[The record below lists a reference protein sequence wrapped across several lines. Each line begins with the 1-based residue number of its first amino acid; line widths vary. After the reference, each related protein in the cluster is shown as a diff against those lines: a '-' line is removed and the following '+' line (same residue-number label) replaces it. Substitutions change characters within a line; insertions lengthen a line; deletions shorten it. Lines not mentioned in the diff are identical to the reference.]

1 VERAVNSTRQSAPAS
16 GRRILALLDSTAA
29 EALPDRVVEL
39 ESRGVRTKIVDY
51 RRLMSYVDEL
61 RRILDEH
68 QIDLILF
75 SRSDQVYEKTSIG
88 PLIRA
93 LRVGYS
99 SFSGIDSEQASEQTK
114 ACLDDFLAGGTK
126 LTVGERSC
134 SPAAADRREGTFSLL
149 FDMEQLGCARFGL
162 PRVLNLLDQFGAT
175 ATFFATNFV
184 PEVYSNVLDILVR
197 HGHEVG
203 LHGLYHEYL
212 AGHTLDQQIAVIGQ
226 MKSRFGPSVA
236 VSGANFLGRTD
247 QDTVDAMIAN
257 GLRYFVAFMEHR
269 YGPFAY
275 RKMPLRPFLNWSPRG
290 TVWMV
295 PISVETY
302 NKPWTAIRNMI
313 DSARV
318 AGRAQGWPHINILLH
333 PFRDGSLRHIGDLAK
348 IIKYLQ
354 DRLGYRATSL
364 GRVVPRP
371 PDHEPSSF
379 VYYVDDRRE
388 LAQSKKCFWQGWWS
402 HTSRYQQRIHN
413 VYQALAASGRRPAL
427 CFRLPTSG
435 TVYAVYPHLPE
446 GITPSALIENDC
458 LLWAG
463 AIPSDVPAS
472 TNGRGL
478 SLHAVVPRS
487 FGNDLLTAVWTSR
500 PRSHQDYAGLFTE
513 AAMRVAYRLSGGR
526 HIF

>member
-1 VERAVNSTRQSAPAS
+1 
-16 GRRILALLDSTAA
+16 
-29 EALPDRVVEL
+29 
-39 ESRGVRTKIVDY
+39 
-51 RRLMSYVDEL
+51 
-61 RRILDEH
+61 
-68 QIDLILF
+68 
-75 SRSDQVYEKTSIG
+75 
-88 PLIRA
+88 
-93 LRVGYS
+93 
-99 SFSGIDSEQASEQTK
+99 
-114 ACLDDFLAGGTK
+114 
-126 LTVGERSC
+126 
-134 SPAAADRREGTFSLL
+134 
-149 FDMEQLGCARFGL
+149 
-162 PRVLNLLDQFGAT
+162 
-175 ATFFATNFV
+175 
-184 PEVYSNVLDILVR
+184 
-197 HGHEVG
+197 
-203 LHGLYHEYL
+203 
-212 AGHTLDQQIAVIGQ
+212 

>member
-1 VERAVNSTRQSAPAS
+1 
-16 GRRILALLDSTAA
+16 
-29 EALPDRVVEL
+29 
-39 ESRGVRTKIVDY
+39 
-51 RRLMSYVDEL
+51 
-61 RRILDEH
+61 
-68 QIDLILF
+68 
-75 SRSDQVYEKTSIG
+75 
-88 PLIRA
+88 
-93 LRVGYS
+93 
-99 SFSGIDSEQASEQTK
+99 
-114 ACLDDFLAGGTK
+114 
-126 LTVGERSC
+126 
-134 SPAAADRREGTFSLL
+134 
-149 FDMEQLGCARFGL
+149 
-162 PRVLNLLDQFGAT
+162 
-175 ATFFATNFV
+175 
-184 PEVYSNVLDILVR
+184 
-197 HGHEVG
+197 VG

-364 GRVVPRP
+364 GRVPASSITSTTDASSRRVKSVFGKDGGVTPRAT
-371 PDHEPSSF
+371 SSASTTF
-379 VYYVDDRRE
+379 IRR
-388 LAQSKKCFWQGWWS
+388 W
-402 HTSRYQQRIHN
+402 R
-413 VYQALAASGRRPAL
+413 QAVAGRRFAFACRPAE
-427 CFRLPTSG
+427 RS
-435 TVYAVYPHLPE
+435 
-446 GITPSALIENDC
+446 TPSIRTCPKE
-458 LLWAG
+458 
-463 AIPSDVPAS
+463 
-472 TNGRGL
+472 
-478 SLHAVVPRS
+478 
-487 FGNDLLTAVWTSR
+487 SR
-500 PRSHQDYAGLFTE
+500 LRP
-513 AAMRVAYRLSGGR
+513 
-526 HIF
+526 